1 MEKVPKRSIF
11 HVIIEKKVSNRR
23 QGGVSVQADN
33 VSVSDASY
41 GLEFCLKLTQVVLIL
56 IVESLNCNR
65 SGSFQSAFVDRARS
79 TVSNNELLV
88 EVLCHPHDVIERVDR
103 HVHVEN
109 H

>member
-23 QGGVSVQADN
+23 QGVSVQADY

-56 IVESLNCNR
+56 VVESLDSNR
-65 SGSFQSAFVDRARS
+65 SGSFQSAFVDCARS

-88 EVLCHPHDVIERVDR
+88 EILCYSHDVIECVNR
-103 HVHVEN
+103 HVHAEN